1 MRSCSGRVVR
11 FRARARARARARVR
25 ARVRARARV
34 RFKVRI
40 RVCLTTCSTH
50 EMHLARSKTSVP
62 SGRLERTPG

>member
-1 MRSCSGRVVR
+1 VVR
-11 FRARARARARARVR
+11 FRARVR

-34 RFKVRI
+34 RFKVRV